1 MQYFS
6 YEERFANFYLTDT
19 GFIHNMTYYEFCVI
33 MSVATN
39 SERCYKKEKLRVLTK
54 LNKWCAFILLTRKGS
69 A

>member
-1 MQYFS
+1 M
-6 YEERFANFYLTDT
+6 
-19 GFIHNMTYYEFCVI
+19 HNMTYYNFCVI
-33 MSVATN
+33 MCVATN